1 MKIDHEKFNIS
12 MRKFLKK
19 VGVTSQQKIEESVRL
34 ALKNNLISRDEVK
47 VKVILEIDELDL
59 NHQIDGEI
67 LLGTEG

>member
-1 MKIDHEKFNIS
+1 MCNLKFNIS